1 MIIYSANQIGIIFP
15 GERSELIGRAAE
27 KLSRLGYLE
36 NPGDVATPD
45 VISALNKWRGDNS
58 LPALD
63 YFDPVSLRLLGF
75 DVGGDEIIFLA
86 RRAEVL
92 PTDVERYDFCKHA
105 LRSAKIS
112 GSTPIGSLSSD
123 LSELPQA
130 SVNSLKCALIA
141 YLMERG
147 G

>member
-1 MIIYSANQIGIIFP
+1 MVIYSANQIGIIFP
-15 GERSELIGRAAE
+15 GERSELVGRASA
-27 KLSRLGYLE
+27 KLSELGYLE
-36 NPGDVATPD
+36 NPSDIATPD

-86 RRAEVL
+86 RRAEVFL
-92 PTDVERYDFCKHA
+92 TDVERYDFCKNA
-105 LRSAKIS
+105 LETAKIS
-112 GSTPIGSLSSD
+112 GATPIGSLSSD

-141 YLMERG
+141 YLIGRG